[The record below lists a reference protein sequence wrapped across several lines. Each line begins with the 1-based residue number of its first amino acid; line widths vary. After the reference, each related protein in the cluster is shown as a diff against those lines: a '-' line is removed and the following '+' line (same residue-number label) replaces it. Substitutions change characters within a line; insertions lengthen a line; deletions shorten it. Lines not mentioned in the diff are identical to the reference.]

1 MFCALDVCVLLWDTP
16 DFLSC
21 PHVNAQ
27 ATFKEPSV
35 YSLELALQQLRSC
48 QQSWAKVVMAKVVGQ
63 DLITIG
69 IAGVIDTLNG
79 GITIRIKITIQVV
92 VLEVWQGTFRICW
105 EKLLRSVR

>member
-35 YSLELALQQLRSC
+35 YSLGLALQQLRSC

-69 IAGVIDTLNG
+69 TAGVLDTLHG
-79 GITIRIKITIQVV
+79 TTIRTKIKIQVV

>member
-35 YSLELALQQLRSC
+35 YSLGLALQRVRSC

-69 IAGVIDTLNG
+69 TAGAIDILQG
-79 GITIRIKITIQVV
+79 TIRTKITTQVV
-92 VLEVWQGTFRICW
+92 VSEVWQGTFRICW